1 MNPPTATCFDIE
13 LDVLERNPGLGD
25 HDAIELLEREFRLAV
40 NASHFIALSAED
52 PEVVVRSRTV
62 PQEGVARYALTM
74 EFVPRRARP
83 EAQTVALLR
92 SEFQRALNAS
102 YFLHAFVED
111 PAITISTRELAA
123 DETPLRWAA

>member
-1 MNPPTATCFDIE
+1 MNYPTLTCYDIE
-13 LDVLERNPGLGD
+13 LDVIERSPGLSD
-25 HDAIELLEREFRLAV
+25 HEAIELLEREFRLAV

-52 PEVVVRSRTV
+52 PEVVVLSRTV

-74 EFVPRRARP
+74 EFVPRRALP
-83 EAQTVALLR
+83 EAQAVALVR

-111 PAITISTRELAA
+111 PAISIRTRELAA